1 MDYVKVG
8 DIAEFEEGNE
18 LLEITREAFREHFGF
33 REY

>member
-1 MDYVKVG
+1 VD

-18 LLEITREAFREHFGF
+18 LLETMREAFRKHFGF